1 MDEQKNLELLDSWEV
16 KRVDERRVKNFRD
29 AWKPYVKKGVKTKRE
44 ICFEHVD
51 VRKILGKLKNGEF
64 SANC

>member
-1 MDEQKNLELLDSWEV
+1 V